1 MLSEPTLVAVSAN
14 RGPAYDLVL
23 LAHVLVAVAG
33 FGTVAAAG
41 AYARLLGRPGQR
53 TPSVTR
59 YYRPGV
65 NWAGRTLF
73 GVPVLGFVLLW
84 MSHGAWSLSDEWVL
98 VGLSLWT
105 VAATVGET
113 VLWPAER
120 SLQQLV
126 TEGTGEAG
134 EMRRLRRRVMGCA
147 AGMLA
152 IFLVVMV
159 VMVAKP

>member
-1 MLSEPTLVAVSAN
+1 MLSDPTMVAVSAN

-23 LAHVLVAVAG
+23 LAHVLVAVTG
-33 FGTVAAAG
+33 FGTVAVAG
-41 AYARLLGRPGQR
+41 AYARLLGRPGER
-53 TPSVTR
+53 TPSVVR

-98 VGLSLWT
+98 IGLSLWT

-120 SLQQLV
+120 RLQQLV
-126 TEGTGEAG
+126 AQETAETAEI
-134 EMRRLRRRVMGCA
+134 RRLRHRVMGCA

-152 IFLVVMV
+152 VFLVVMV